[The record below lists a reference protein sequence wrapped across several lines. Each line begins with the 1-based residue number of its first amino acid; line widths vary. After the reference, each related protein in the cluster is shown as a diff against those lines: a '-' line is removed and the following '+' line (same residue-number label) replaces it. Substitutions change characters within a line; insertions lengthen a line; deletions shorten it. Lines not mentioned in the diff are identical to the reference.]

1 MSENAIYWLW
11 FTLKS
16 DIKPRERI
24 AVLEKYGNAK
34 NVYKATDMDG
44 IHNLSDKAFK
54 ALMDKS
60 LDEANN
66 VKLKIGKMGGYIL
79 TIEDEDYPPLL
90 RNIYD
95 PPYVLYC
102 MGERIA
108 WEKLLTVTIVGT
120 RLHDEYGR
128 RVTEQLARELALSG
142 ATVVSGMAR
151 GIDSI
156 AGITAIKCGGKTV
169 AVLGS
174 GIDVIYPPEH
184 AELFEMIRR
193 NGVIMTEYPPGTRP
207 LRENF
212 PRRNRIMAGLSYGI
226 LVTQAPEKSGALITA
241 SYAVENGRDLYAVP
255 ADIFNETSVGS
266 NRLIKQG
273 AKPVITADDIISEY
287 PYLEIIPLSE
297 KQTEEK
303 QRDKLKDLD
312 LSAVNDLQIRI
323 VKELNNEPLHIDE
336 ISRITGV
343 ASFEINSELVMLELQ
358 GIVTKLN
365 GNIYELN

>member
-1 MSENAIYWLW
+1 MSENTIYWLW
-11 FTLKS
+11 FTLKD
-16 DIKPRERI
+16 DIKPKERI

-34 NVYKATDMDG
+34 NVYNATDMDG
-44 IHNLSDKAFK
+44 IHNLSDSTFK

-60 LDEANN
+60 LDDAKNIN
-66 VKLKIGKMGGYIL
+66 LKTEKMGGYIL
-79 TIEDEDYPPLL
+79 TIEDEGYPPLL
-90 RNIYD
+90 KNIYD

-102 MGERIA
+102 TGERIE

-120 RLHDEYGR
+120 RLHDVYGQ
-128 RVTEQLARELALSG
+128 RVTEKLAKELALSG

-156 AGITAIKCGGKTV
+156 AGITAIKSGGKTV

-174 GIDVIYPPEH
+174 GLDVIYPPEH
-184 AELFEMIRR
+184 AELYNEIRK
-193 NGVIMTEYPPGTRP
+193 NGVVMTEYPPGTRP

-241 SYAVENGRDLYAVP
+241 SYAIENGRDLYAVP
-255 ADIFNETSVGS
+255 ADIFNADSAGT
-266 NRLIKQG
+266 NKLIKQG
-273 AKPVITADDIISEY
+273 AKPVTTADDITNEY

-297 KQTEEK
+297 KRTEEK
-303 QRDKLKDLD
+303 QRDKLKSLD
-312 LSAVNDLQIRI
+312 LSALNDLQIKI
-323 VKELNNEPLHIDE
+323 VSELNNEPLHIDE

-358 GIVTKLN
+358 GIVRKLN
-365 GNIYELN
+365 GNIYELI

>member
-1 MSENAIYWLW
+1 MSKNTIYWLW
-11 FTLKS
+11 FTLKD
-16 DIKPRERI
+16 DIKPKERI

-34 NVYKATDMDG
+34 NVYNATDMDG
-44 IHNLSDKAFK
+44 IHNLSDSTFK

-60 LDEANN
+60 LDDAKNIN
-66 VKLKIGKMGGYIL
+66 LKIEKMGGYIL
-79 TIEDEDYPPLL
+79 TIEDEGYPPLL
-90 RNIYD
+90 KNIYD

-102 MGERIA
+102 TGERIE

-120 RLHDEYGR
+120 RLHDVYGQ
-128 RVTEQLARELALSG
+128 RVTEKLAKELALSG

-156 AGITAIKCGGKTV
+156 AGITAIKSGGKTV

-174 GIDVIYPPEH
+174 GLDVIYPPEH
-184 AELFEMIRR
+184 AELYNEIRK
-193 NGVIMTEYPPGTRP
+193 NGVVMTEYPPGTLP

-241 SYAVENGRDLYAVP
+241 SYALENGRDLYAVP
-255 ADIFNETSVGS
+255 ADIFNADSAGT
-266 NRLIKQG
+266 NKLIKQG
-273 AKPVITADDIISEY
+273 AKPVTTADDIINEY

-297 KQTEEK
+297 KRTEEK
-303 QRDKLKDLD
+303 QRDKLKSLD
-312 LSAVNDLQIRI
+312 LSALNDLQIKI
-323 VKELNNEPLHIDE
+323 VNELNNEPLHIDE

-358 GIVTKLN
+358 GIVRKLN
-365 GNIYELN
+365 GNIYELI

>member
-79 TIEDEDYPPLL
+79 TIEDEDYPSLL

-212 PRRNRIMAGLSYGI
+212 PRRNRIMAGLS
-226 LVTQAPEKSGALITA
+226 
-241 SYAVENGRDLYAVP
+241 
-255 ADIFNETSVGS
+255 
-266 NRLIKQG
+266 
-273 AKPVITADDIISEY
+273 
-287 PYLEIIPLSE
+287 
-297 KQTEEK
+297 
-303 QRDKLKDLD
+303 
-312 LSAVNDLQIRI
+312 
-323 VKELNNEPLHIDE
+323 
-336 ISRITGV
+336 
-343 ASFEINSELVMLELQ
+343 
-358 GIVTKLN
+358 
-365 GNIYELN
+365 